1 MVLIGLVLFAAA
13 TAATAVLITD
23 NRGDLVQVRAVGHGW
38 LWPEHRIVTAGLA
51 LGFLGLV
58 GVALLRHGMARRRRL
73 RREHAELVAENDR
86 LRELL
91 DLDALPFFIDE
102 TTHDGPTYSE
112 SIARAP
118 SRPAAAVGR
127 VSA

>member
-1 MVLIGLVLFAAA
+1 MVVIGLVLFAAA
-13 TAATAVLITD
+13 SAATAVLITD

-38 LWPEHRIVTAGLA
+38 LWPEHRVVTAGLA
-51 LGFLGLV
+51 IGFLGLV

-102 TTHDGPTYSE
+102 TTHDGPGYGE

-118 SRPAAAVGR
+118 RRPAAAVGR